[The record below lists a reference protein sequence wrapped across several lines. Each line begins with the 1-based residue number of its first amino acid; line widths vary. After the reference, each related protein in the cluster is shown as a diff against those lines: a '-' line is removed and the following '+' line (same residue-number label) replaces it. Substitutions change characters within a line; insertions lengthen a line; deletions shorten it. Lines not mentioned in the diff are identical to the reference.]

1 MNIKKGSLTLSVFLL
16 MYVIGNTKI
25 VHSEVKD
32 NQFIQQENEF
42 NNGENNIYIE
52 NNIME
57 EKLTTNNNLGFIEKD
72 KNVYYI
78 LEDGSYAI
86 GLHNIDNEFYYFNEE
101 GIMQKGWISSNNKW
115 YYAEAAGKLKKGW
128 LSYNGNWYYLYDNRE
143 MATGFVTVNDKK
155 YYLNNS
161 GAMATG
167 WIKVN
172 NQWYYAES
180 SGELKNGWLLY
191 KDKWY
196 YIDEEGKMATGFIN
210 VNNKKYYLNNDG
222 IMLTGWVKVDN
233 KWYYAESSGAIKI
246 GWLKDNNKWYYLY
259 DNGEMATGFIY
270 VKDKRYYLNYNGEML
285 TDWIKIDNKWY
296 YANRDGDLAIGFIKD
311 GNEKYYL
318 GQDYVMI
325 VGEQYIEDKGYY
337 FHANGQMARF
347 EFVNEKYYGKDGIFK
362 DLENGDK
369 LTIVL
374 DPGHNYG
381 GDDGAYAT
389 HNGIRY
395 IERDLNM
402 QVALK
407 LKSCLEAEGYNVL
420 MTRDVGDR
428 FNDAV
433 KDSLKKRVELANSK
447 DTDLFISIHHD
458 SSSSSTASGFTAFYS
473 TVKGNSLRYD
483 KKLSDIS
490 KKIATN
496 IVNKVSSDLGYKNR
510 GARDNDFYV
519 IKNTLTPAILLEC
532 GFISNATEAKKI
544 ANNDNQL
551 KLAEKI
557 TSQIN
562 VLFNK

>member
-16 MYVIGNTKI
+16 MSVIGNTKI

-115 YYAEAAGKLKKGW
+115 YYAEASGKLKKGW

-143 MATGFVTVNDKK
+143 MATGFITVNDKK

-161 GAMATG
+161 GAMATS

-222 IMLTGWVKVDN
+222 VMLTGWIKVDN
-233 KWYYAESSGAIKI
+233 KWYYAENSGAVKI

-259 DNGEMATGFIY
+259 DNGEMATGFID

-318 GQDYVMI
+318 GQDYVMVI
-325 VGEQYIEDKGYY
+325 GEQYIEDKGYY

-381 GDDGAYAT
+381 GNDGAYAT

-407 LKSCLEAEGYNVL
+407 LKSCLESEGYNVL
-420 MTRDVGDR
+420 MTRDVDDR
-428 FNDAV
+428 FTDAV

-496 IVNKVSSDLGYKNR
+496 IANKVSSDLGYKNR

>member
-1 MNIKKGSLTLSVFLL
+1 MNIRAISITLSIFLL
-16 MYVIGNTKI
+16 ISIGGNYQI
-25 VHSEVKD
+25 AYSEIIK
-32 NQFIQQENEF
+32 NQDIEQENIIEV
-42 NNGENNIYIE
+42 NNNESKINNIE
-52 NNIME
+52 NDIIKENVL
-57 EKLTTNNNLGFIEKD
+57 KFIEKD
-72 KNVYYI
+72 NNIYYL

-115 YYAEAAGKLKKGW
+115 YYAEVSGKLKKGW
-128 LSYNGNWYYLYDNRE
+128 LSYNGNWYYLQEDRQ
-143 MATGFVTVNDKK
+143 MATGFIDVNGKK
-155 YYLNNS
+155 YYLNSS
-161 GAMATG
+161 GAMVTG

-196 YIDEEGKMATGFIN
+196 YIDEDGKMATGFIN
-210 VNNKKYYLNNDG
+210 VNNRKYYLNNDG
-222 IMLTGWVKVDN
+222 IMLIGWIKVDN
-233 KWYYAESSGAIKI
+233 KWYYAENSGAMKI
-246 GWLKDNNKWYYLY
+246 GWLKDNNKWYYL
-259 DNGEMATGFIY
+259 DNNGEMATGFID
-270 VKDKRYYLNYNGEML
+270 VKGKRYYLNYSGEML
-285 TDWIKIDNKWY
+285 TKWIKVNNKWY
-296 YANRDGDLAIGFIKD
+296 YANKDGDLASGFVID

-318 GQDYVMI
+318 GEDYAMV
-325 VGEQYIEDKGYY
+325 VGEKYIADKGYY
-337 FHANGQMARF
+337 FHSNGEMARF
-347 EFVNEKYYGKDGIFK
+347 EFVNGKYYGKDGIFK
-362 DLENGDK
+362 DIKNGDK

-374 DPGHNYG
+374 DPGHNHG

-407 LKSCLEAEGYNVL
+407 LKNCLEAQGYNVL
-420 MTRDVGDR
+420 MTRYTSDR
-428 FNDAV
+428 FTD
-433 KDSLKKRVELANSK
+433 KLTDSLKKRVELANSK

-458 SSSSSTASGFTAFYS
+458 SSSYSSANGFTAFYS
-473 TVKGNSLRYD
+473 TVKGNSLGYD

-490 KKIATN
+490 KKIATK
-496 IVNKVSSDLGYKNR
+496 ISNKVSSDLGYRNR
-510 GARDNDFYV
+510 GVKDENFYV

-532 GFISNATEAKKI
+532 GFISNATEAKKA
-544 ANNDNQL
+544 ANESNQL

-562 VLFNK
+562 LLFNK